1 MLSKVSAPPP
11 CPPFPRGS
19 FPLKEKERGEIRD
32 VTDKAAV
39 YQKEKKRMENLEE
52 VMPGLYHQCTS
63 SRTERWESDRASAES
78 RSKTCGA
85 GAHTAGVPTPS
96 TAQEGRGRILWIQS
110 TPRPRATRPRAT
122 RPRAESR
129 ALHCPSADL
138 PANLPFSPSPN
149 RLLCPLGPLSPQRPA
164 RL

>member
-1 MLSKVSAPPP
+1 MLSTVSAPPP
-11 CPPFPRGS
+11 CPPPHPWGS

-32 VTDKAAV
+32 VRDKAAV
-39 YQKEKKRMENLEE
+39 CQKEKKRMENLEE

-85 GAHTAGVPTPS
+85 GTHTAGVPTPS

-110 TPRPRATRPRAT
+110 TPRPRATRPRA
-122 RPRAESR
+122 ESR
-129 ALHCPSADL
+129 ALHCPRADL